1 MKINLKDKKALIG
14 GSSKGLG
21 YAVAKQLA
29 VCGAM
34 VTLVSRNEPLLK
46 KNMIELKK
54 LTGFNH
60 NYIVV
65 DYNDSKGYNK
75 IITEFFKTNSVD
87 ILINNTQGPNAGDV
101 LSVSESDYKN
111 AFNLL
116 FQNTVNTSMSAIK
129 GMKKNNWGRI
139 INMTSVSVKEPLSYL
154 ALSNTIRSAVT
165 SWGKTLS
172 IESGKNN
179 ITVNNIL
186 TGFFNTERLNQLNSE
201 KAKKFNVSAEQVFD
215 KMSEMVPLKRIGEP
229 KEFGY
234 LVAFLSS
241 DYADYINGINN
252 PIDGGLIKSM

>member
-1 MKINLKDKKALIG
+1 MKINLKDKKAFIG

-65 DYNDSKGYNK
+65 DYNDSEGYNK

-116 FQNTVNTSMSAIK
+116 FQNTVNTSMAAIK

-139 INMTSVSVKEPLSYL
+139 INMASVSVKEPLSYL

-172 IESGKNN
+172 IESGKHNV
-179 ITVNNIL
+179 TVNNIL

-201 KAKKFNVSAEQVFD
+201 KAKKFNVSTDEVFD

-241 DYADYINGINN
+241 DFADYINGANI
-252 PIDGGLIKSM
+252 PIDGGLLKSM

>member
-1 MKINLKDKKALIG
+1 MKINLKGKKALIG

-46 KNMIELKK
+46 KNIIELKK
-54 LTGFNH
+54 LTGFDH

-65 DYNDSKGYNK
+65 DYNDSEGYNK

-116 FQNTVNTSMSAIK
+116 FQNTVNTSMAAIK

-139 INMTSVSVKEPLSYL
+139 INMASVSVKEPLSYL

-172 IESGKNN
+172 IESGKHNV
-179 ITVNNIL
+179 TVNNIL
-186 TGFFNTERLNQLNSE
+186 TGFFNTERLKQLNSE
-201 KAKKFNVSAEQVFD
+201 KAKKFNVSTEEVFD
-215 KMSEMVPLKRIGEP
+215 KMSGMVPLKRIGEP
-229 KEFGY
+229 EEFGY

-241 DYADYINGINN
+241 DYADYINGANV
-252 PIDGGLIKSM
+252 PIDGGLLKSM

>member
-1 MKINLKDKKALIG
+1 MKINLKGKKALIG

-46 KNMIELKK
+46 KNIIELKR
-54 LTGFNH
+54 LTGFDH

-65 DYNDSKGYNK
+65 DYNDSEGYNK

-87 ILINNTQGPNAGDV
+87 ILINNTQGPSAGDV
-101 LSVSESDYKN
+101 LSVSELDYKN

-116 FQNTVNTSMSAIK
+116 FQNTVNTSMAAIK

-139 INMTSVSVKEPLSYL
+139 INMASVSVKEPLSYL

-172 IESGKNN
+172 IESGKHNV
-179 ITVNNIL
+179 TVNNIL
-186 TGFFNTERLNQLNSE
+186 TGFFNTERLKQLNSE
-201 KAKKFNVSAEQVFD
+201 KAKKFNVSTEEVFD
-215 KMSEMVPLKRIGEP
+215 KMSGMVPLKRIGEP
-229 KEFGY
+229 EEFGY

-241 DYADYINGINN
+241 DYADYINGANV
-252 PIDGGLIKSM
+252 PIDGGLLKSM

>member
-34 VTLVSRNEPLLK
+34 VTLVSRNESLLK

-116 FQNTVNTSMSAIK
+116 FQNTVNTSMAAIK

-139 INMTSVSVKEPLSYL
+139 INMASVSVKEPLSYL

-172 IESGKNN
+172 IESGKHNV
-179 ITVNNIL
+179 TVNNIL
-186 TGFFNTERLNQLNSE
+186 TGFFNTERLNQLNLE
-201 KAKKFNVSAEQVFD
+201 KAKKFNVSTEKVFD
-215 KMSEMVPLKRIGEP
+215 KMSEMVPLKRIGKP

-241 DYADYINGINN
+241 DYADYINGANI
-252 PIDGGLIKSM
+252 PIDGGLLKSM

>member
-65 DYNDSKGYNK
+65 DYNDSEGYNK

-116 FQNTVNTSMSAIK
+116 FQNTVNTSMAAIK
-129 GMKKNNWGRI
+129 EMKKNNWGRI
-139 INMTSVSVKEPLSYL
+139 INMASVSVKEPLSYL

-172 IESGKNN
+172 IESGKHN

-201 KAKKFNVSAEQVFD
+201 KAKKFNVSTEEVFD

-229 KEFGY
+229 EEFGY

-241 DYADYINGINN
+241 DFADYINGANI
-252 PIDGGLIKSM
+252 PIDGGLLKSM

>member
-54 LTGFNH
+54 LTGVNH

-65 DYNDSKGYNK
+65 DYNDSEGYNK

-116 FQNTVNTSMSAIK
+116 FQNTVNTSMAAIK

-139 INMTSVSVKEPLSYL
+139 INMASVSVKEPLSYL

-172 IESGKNN
+172 IESGKHNV
-179 ITVNNIL
+179 TVNNIL

-241 DYADYINGINN
+241 DFADYINGANI
-252 PIDGGLIKSM
+252 PIDGGLLKSM

>member
-1 MKINLKDKKALIG
+1 MKINLKDKKAFIG

-54 LTGFNH
+54 LTGFDH

-65 DYNDSKGYNK
+65 DYNDSEGYNK

-116 FQNTVNTSMSAIK
+116 FQNTVNTSMAAIK

-139 INMTSVSVKEPLSYL
+139 INMASVSVKEPLSYL

-172 IESGKNN
+172 IESGKHNV
-179 ITVNNIL
+179 TVNNIL

-201 KAKKFNVSAEQVFD
+201 KAKKFNVSTDAVFD
-215 KMSEMVPLKRIGEP
+215 RMSEMVPLKRIGEP

-241 DYADYINGINN
+241 DFADYINGANI
-252 PIDGGLIKSM
+252 PIDGGLLKSM

>member
-29 VCGAM
+29 VCGAT
-34 VTLVSRNEPLLK
+34 VTLVSRNEHLLK

-54 LTGFNH
+54 LTGFDH

-65 DYNDSKGYNK
+65 DYNDSEGYNK
-75 IITEFFKTNSVD
+75 IITGFFKTNSVD
-87 ILINNTQGPNAGDV
+87 ILINNTQGPSAGDV

-116 FQNTVNTSMSAIK
+116 FQNTVNTSMAAIK

-139 INMTSVSVKEPLSYL
+139 INMASVSVKEPLSYL

-172 IESGKNN
+172 IESGKHNV
-179 ITVNNIL
+179 TVNNIL
-186 TGFFNTERLNQLNSE
+186 TGFFNTERLNQLNLE
-201 KAKKFNVSAEQVFD
+201 KAKKFNVSTEKVFD
-215 KMSEMVPLKRIGEP
+215 KMSEMVPLKRIGKP

-241 DYADYINGINN
+241 DYADYINGTNI
-252 PIDGGLIKSM
+252 PIDGGLLKSM

>member
-1 MKINLKDKKALIG
+1 MKINLKDKKAFVG

-54 LTGFNH
+54 LTGFDH

-65 DYNDSKGYNK
+65 DYNDSEGYNK

-116 FQNTVNTSMSAIK
+116 FQNTVNTSMAAIK

-139 INMTSVSVKEPLSYL
+139 INMASVSVKEPLSYL

-172 IESGKNN
+172 IESGKHNV
-179 ITVNNIL
+179 TVNNIL

-201 KAKKFNVSAEQVFD
+201 KAKKFNVNTEEVFD
-215 KMSEMVPLKRIGEP
+215 KMSEMVPLKRIGKP

-241 DYADYINGINN
+241 DFADYINGANI
-252 PIDGGLIKSM
+252 PIDGGLLKSM

>member
-1 MKINLKDKKALIG
+1 
-14 GSSKGLG
+14 
-21 YAVAKQLA
+21 
-29 VCGAM
+29 
-34 VTLVSRNEPLLK
+34 
-46 KNMIELKK
+46 MIELKK

-65 DYNDSKGYNK
+65 DYNDSEGYNK

-172 IESGKNN
+172 IESGNNN

-186 TGFFNTERLNQLNSE
+186 TGFFNTERLNQLNNE
-201 KAKKFNVSAEQVFD
+201 KAKKFNIEIEDVFD

-229 KEFGY
+229 EEFGY
-234 LVAFLSS
+234 LIAFLSS
-241 DYADYINGINN
+241 EFANYINGANI
-252 PIDGGLIKSM
+252 PIDGGLLKSI

>member
-1 MKINLKDKKALIG
+1 MKINLKDKKAFIG

-54 LTGFNH
+54 LTGFDH

-65 DYNDSKGYNK
+65 DYNDSEGYNK

-116 FQNTVNTSMSAIK
+116 FQNTVNTSMAAIK

-139 INMTSVSVKEPLSYL
+139 INMASVSVKEPLSYL

-172 IESGKNN
+172 IESGKHNV
-179 ITVNNIL
+179 TVNNIL

-201 KAKKFNVSAEQVFD
+201 KAKKFNVNTKEVFD

-241 DYADYINGINN
+241 DFADYINGANI
-252 PIDGGLIKSM
+252 PIDGGLLKSM

>member
-65 DYNDSKGYNK
+65 DYNDSEGYNK

-116 FQNTVNTSMSAIK
+116 FQNTVNTSMAAIK

-139 INMTSVSVKEPLSYL
+139 INMASVSVKEPLSYL

-172 IESGKNN
+172 IESGKHNV
-179 ITVNNIL
+179 TVNNIL

-201 KAKKFNVSAEQVFD
+201 KAKKFNVSTEEVFD
-215 KMSEMVPLKRIGEP
+215 KMSGMVPLKRIGEP
-229 KEFGY
+229 EEFGY

-241 DYADYINGINN
+241 DYADYINGANV
-252 PIDGGLIKSM
+252 PIDGGLLKSM

>member
-1 MKINLKDKKALIG
+1 MKINLKSKNALVG

-29 VCGAM
+29 ICGAH
-34 VTLVSRNEPLLK
+34 VTLVSRNESLLK
-46 KNMIELKK
+46 SNILELKE
-54 LTGFNH
+54 LTGIKH
-60 NYIVV
+60 DYLVV
-65 DYNDSKGYNK
+65 DYDNNLEYKNIINKFFSK
-75 IITEFFKTNSVD
+75 NSVD
-87 ILINNTQGPNAGDV
+87 ILINNTQGPPAGDV
-101 LSVSESDYKN
+101 LSVSEVDYEN
-111 AFNLL
+111 SFNLL
-116 FQNTVNTSMSAIK
+116 FQNTVNTSMAAIR

-139 INMTSVSVKEPLSYL
+139 INMTSVSVKEPLAYL

-186 TGFFNTERLNQLNSE
+186 TGFFNTKRLNQLNSE
-201 KAKKFNVSAEQVFD
+201 KAKKFNIKIEDVFD

-229 KEFGY
+229 EEFGY

-241 DYADYINGINN
+241 EFANYINGANI
-252 PIDGGLIKSM
+252 PIDGGLLKSM

>member
-46 KNMIELKK
+46 KNMIELKN

-116 FQNTVNTSMSAIK
+116 FQNTVNTSMAAIK

-241 DYADYINGINN
+241 NYADYINGINI
-252 PIDGGLIKSM
+252 PIDGGLLKSM

>member
-65 DYNDSKGYNK
+65 DYNDSEGYNK

-229 KEFGY
+229 EEFGY

-241 DYADYINGINN
+241 DYADYINGINI
-252 PIDGGLIKSM
+252 PIDGGLLKSM

>member
-1 MKINLKDKKALIG
+1 MKINLKDKKAFIG

-46 KNMIELKK
+46 KNIIELKK
-54 LTGFNH
+54 LTGVNH

-65 DYNDSKGYNK
+65 DYNDYEGYNK

-116 FQNTVNTSMSAIK
+116 FQNTVNTSMAAIK

-139 INMTSVSVKEPLSYL
+139 INMASVSVKEPLSYL

-172 IESGKNN
+172 IESGKHNV
-179 ITVNNIL
+179 TVNNIL
-186 TGFFNTERLNQLNSE
+186 TGFFNTERLKQLNSE
-201 KAKKFNVSAEQVFD
+201 KAKKFNVNTDEVFD
-215 KMSEMVPLKRIGEP
+215 KMSKMVPLKRIGEP
-229 KEFGY
+229 EEFGY

-241 DYADYINGINN
+241 DFADYINGANI
-252 PIDGGLIKSM
+252 PIDGGLLKSM

>member
-65 DYNDSKGYNK
+65 DYNDSEGYNK

-87 ILINNTQGPNAGDV
+87 ILINNTQGPSAGDV
-101 LSVSESDYKN
+101 LSVSELDYKN

-116 FQNTVNTSMSAIK
+116 FQNTVNTSMAAIK

-139 INMTSVSVKEPLSYL
+139 INMASVSVKEPLSYL

-172 IESGKNN
+172 IESGKHNV
-179 ITVNNIL
+179 TVNNIL

-201 KAKKFNVSAEQVFD
+201 KAKKFNVSTEEVFD

-241 DYADYINGINN
+241 DFADYINGANI
-252 PIDGGLIKSM
+252 PIDGGLLKSM

>member
-1 MKINLKDKKALIG
+1 MKINLKDKKAFIG

-54 LTGFNH
+54 LTGVNH

-65 DYNDSKGYNK
+65 DYNDSEGYNK

-116 FQNTVNTSMSAIK
+116 FQNTVNTSMAAIK

-139 INMTSVSVKEPLSYL
+139 INMASVSVKEPLSYL

-172 IESGKNN
+172 IESGKHNV
-179 ITVNNIL
+179 TVNNIL

-201 KAKKFNVSAEQVFD
+201 KAKKLNVSTDEVFD
-215 KMSEMVPLKRIGEP
+215 KMSEMVPLKRVGEP

-241 DYADYINGINN
+241 DFADYINGANI
-252 PIDGGLIKSM
+252 PIDGGLLKSM

>member
-29 VCGAM
+29 ICGAM

-54 LTGFNH
+54 LTGFDH
-60 NYIVV
+60 NYILV
-65 DYNDSKGYNK
+65 DYNDSEGYNK

-116 FQNTVNTSMSAIK
+116 FQNTVNTSMAAIK

-139 INMTSVSVKEPLSYL
+139 INMASVSVKEPLSYL

-172 IESGKNN
+172 IESGKHNV
-179 ITVNNIL
+179 TVNNIL

-201 KAKKFNVSAEQVFD
+201 KAKKFNVSTDEVFD

-241 DYADYINGINN
+241 DFADYINGANI
-252 PIDGGLIKSM
+252 PIDGGLLKSM

>member
-116 FQNTVNTSMSAIK
+116 FQNTVNTSMAAIK

-139 INMTSVSVKEPLSYL
+139 INMASVSVKEPLSYL

-172 IESGKNN
+172 IESGKHNV
-179 ITVNNIL
+179 TVNNIL
-186 TGFFNTERLNQLNSE
+186 TGFFNTERLKQLNSE
-201 KAKKFNVSAEQVFD
+201 KAKKFNVNTDEVFD
-215 KMSEMVPLKRIGEP
+215 KMSKMVPLKRIGEP
-229 KEFGY
+229 EEFGY

-241 DYADYINGINN
+241 DFADYINGANI
-252 PIDGGLIKSM
+252 PIDGGLLKSM

>member
-34 VTLVSRNEPLLK
+34 VTLVSRNESLLK

-54 LTGFNH
+54 LTGFDH
-60 NYIVV
+60 DYIVV
-65 DYNDSKGYNK
+65 DYNDSEGYNK
-75 IITEFFKTNSVD
+75 IITGFFKTNSVD
-87 ILINNTQGPNAGDV
+87 ILINNTQGPSAGDV

-116 FQNTVNTSMSAIK
+116 FQNTVNTSMAAIK

-139 INMTSVSVKEPLSYL
+139 INMASVSVKEPLSYL

-172 IESGKNN
+172 IESGKHN

-201 KAKKFNVSAEQVFD
+201 KSKKFNVSIEEVFD
-215 KMSEMVPLKRIGEP
+215 KMSEMVPLKRIGKPE
-229 KEFGY
+229 EFGY

-241 DYADYINGINN
+241 EYADYINGTNI
-252 PIDGGLIKSM
+252 PIDGGLLKSM